1 LSPAPT
7 IKGLAIVSTARGFG
21 KPMSMT
27 LTQTLVLLGVSL
39 AVGALARW
47 RSARP
52 VEPGKVRMMPWTLI
66 LVVCGVLVVFA
77 AGNLMAIWGVSPP
90 PMR

>member
-1 LSPAPT
+1 MGQTTVFTPE
-7 IKGLAIVSTARGFG
+7 R

-27 LTQTLVLLGVSL
+27 LTQTLVLLAVSL
-39 AVGALARW
+39 AIGALARW

-52 VEPGKVRMMPWTLI
+52 VEPGRVGMVPWTLI
-66 LVVCGVLVVFA
+66 LVVCGVLVVLA
-77 AGNLMAIWGVSPP
+77 AGNLMAMWGISPP